1 MHEDHLISKKNVT
14 GTHISGILHAG
25 NTRDVI

>member
-1 MHEDHLISKKNVT
+1 MHEDHLISKNVT
-14 GTHISGILHAG
+14 RTHISGILHAG